1 MQWEFFPSRT
11 LTLYLARLF
20 ITRIISVLIMLVMVL
35 QLLDLLGESGKILAH
50 PGNGEAQLWSYML
63 LRTPQLVAR
72 FVPYSVLLATLLTFW
87 PLNQNSEVV
96 AMRAAGLSAHQ
107 ILAPM
112 LLTAMLVS
120 LGSFAF
126 NERVVTRASATL
138 KAWQSADYGALPKD
152 EITHS
157 DAFIGDGP
165 DILEAETVSGSGKTM
180 RLQGVTYY
188 RRDGTGKITEQ
199 FRSPHAR
206 YVGAYARDRTRA
218 DKAGQ
223 TDGGWLLDAPRR
235 FDVESLASTP
245 VPPLVVARGVTPAQ
259 VAISSVDPD
268 AQDLFALGRSIAT
281 LRDNGR
287 RTAEL
292 DGKWW
297 HKLSGPLSAVLMPLL
312 GAVAA
317 FGLARSGQ
325 LLIRAVIGMSLGF
338 AYFVIDNAAL
348 ALGNF
353 GGYPPLIAAWAPFLL
368 FLLVGETVLIRTE
381 E

>member
-1 MQWEFFPSRT
+1 MQLEFFPSHT
-11 LTLYLARLF
+11 LALYLARLF
-20 ITRIISVLIMLVMVL
+20 ITRILSVLIMLVMVL

-50 PGNGEAQLWSYML
+50 PGNGQAQLWSYVL

-72 FVPYSVLLATLLTFW
+72 FLPYSVLLATLLTFW
-87 PLNQNSEVV
+87 PLNQNSEVI

-112 LLTAMLVS
+112 LLTAMLVA
-120 LGSFAF
+120 GINFTF
-126 NERVVTRASATL
+126 NERIVTRASATL
-138 KAWQSADYGALPKD
+138 KAWQSTQYGAMPAGEGVHGD
-152 EITHS
+152 VY
-157 DAFIGDGP
+157 IGDGP
-165 DILEAETVSGSGKTM
+165 DILAADGVSGSGAAMQMT
-180 RLQGVTYY
+180 GVTWYH
-188 RRDGTGKITEQ
+188 RDLRGSIIEQ
-199 FRSPHAR
+199 TRSPHAS
-206 YVGAYARDRTRA
+206 YVQGGPAGATSGSPA
-218 DKAGQ
+218 
-223 TDGGWLLDAPRR
+223 GGWRLDAPRR
-235 FDVESLASTP
+235 FIVRTLANGP
-245 VPPLVVARGVTPAQ
+245 IAPLIVGRGISPAQ
-259 VAISSVDPD
+259 VEISTID
-268 AQDLFALGRSIAT
+268 ADGENLFALGRSIDT
-281 LRDNGR
+281 LRANGR

-325 LLIRAVIGMSLGF
+325 LLIRAVIGMALGF
-338 AYFVIDNAAL
+338 TYFVIDNAAL